1 MCSWEREQA
10 ELHRGSLRGLAF
22 SKQGSQGVKGNSQ
35 HESTKTLPEYQEL
48 GGLGWRSIS
57 PSPLTGSC
65 FHFPF
70 SFPKKRAP
78 DENHLE
84 KGTDVS
90 I

>member
-1 MCSWEREQA
+1 VLLGKV
-10 ELHRGSLRGLAF
+10 ELNRGSLRGLAF
-22 SKQGSQGVKGNSQ
+22 SKQGSQGVKGSSQ
-35 HESTKTLPEYQEL
+35 HGSTKTLPDREL
-48 GGLGWRSIS
+48 GDLGWRSIS
-57 PSPLTGSC
+57 PSPPAGSC

-70 SFPKKRAP
+70 SFPKKGAP